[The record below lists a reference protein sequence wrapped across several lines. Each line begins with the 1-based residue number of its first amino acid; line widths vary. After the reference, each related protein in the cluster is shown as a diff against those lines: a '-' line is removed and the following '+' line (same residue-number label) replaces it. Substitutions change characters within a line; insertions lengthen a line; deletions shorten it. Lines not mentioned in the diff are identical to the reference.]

1 MQSFK
6 SFLSEHIILG
16 DLKNSKTGIYKASL
30 LYGDNSKMIIIPYD
44 KKKLSYDV
52 FEFTQKSYDILQDI
66 YDKSDP
72 DARYPYNEIKL
83 GLITKRDAIIK
94 STKFKGNLP
103 KAAQDI
109 ALEYLYKKAQDDL
122 GLSFTLGNYRKEID
136 AAGSIKNYYSKEKRD
151 NGLLVTVVGLSSL
164 IINSKSKSIWVE
176 NKPIQHANRISK
188 INSNTTYI
196 IPLADTYIEDNRLIY
211 KMLQSL
217 CKKDKSF
224 KDYSFIDV
232 LTRNQERTNV
242 GDILNGAG
250 EVGKSNTN
258 YNNIFKRRGSI
269 SVYHGTDM
277 KTYKDHISKKGLLPG
292 KGVDYS
298 DKIRGHSEH
307 NNYFTTNLAD
317 ARKYA
322 VRAAGARPAVILEV
336 KINDFSK
343 ITFDEDN
350 LFSGIKSIPE
360 KVLIPLK
367 VTIFNECKKHD
378 MNLFRHY
385 IHAIEERGLDSTEIE
400 PMAIR
405 KYIEGS
411 KKTPILDK
419 CVDLIGSYAIGKSS
433 FTFAYKGK
441 IPPANIKIKEQLKS
455 ISYKDKDGPDSDWD
469 RKNFKKKYSKI
480 IKSIKVK

>member
-6 SFLSEHIILG
+6 NFLSEHIILG
-16 DLKNSKTGIYKASL
+16 DFKNSKTGIYKASL
-30 LYGDNSKMIIIPYD
+30 AYGDKSKMIIIPYD

-52 FEFTQKSYDILQDI
+52 FEFTQKSYDMLQDI

-72 DARYPYNEIKL
+72 DAQYPYNEIKL
-83 GLITKRDAIIK
+83 GLANKRDAIIK
-94 STKFKGNLP
+94 STQFKGNLP
-103 KAAQDI
+103 KAVQDM
-109 ALEYLYKKAQDDL
+109 AREYLYKKDQDDL
-122 GLSFTLGNYRKEID
+122 GLSFTLGHYRKEID
-136 AAGSIKNYYSKEKRD
+136 AAGSVKNYYSKEREK
-151 NGLLVTVVGLSSL
+151 GLLVTVVGLSSL

-176 NKPIQHANRISK
+176 NKPIEHANRISK
-188 INSNTTYI
+188 INSNTAYI

-258 YNNIFKRRGSI
+258 YNNIFKKRGSI

-277 KTYKDHISKKGLLPG
+277 KTYKDHISKRGLLPG
-292 KGVDYS
+292 KGIDYV
-298 DKIRGHSEH
+298 DKIKGHSEH

-322 VRAAGARPAVILEV
+322 VRASGARPAVVLEV
-336 KINDFSK
+336 KIDDFNK

-350 LFSGIKSIPE
+350 LFSGIRSIPD
-360 KVLIPLK
+360 KIMVPLK
-367 VTIFNECKKHD
+367 VTIFNECKRLE

-385 IHAIEERGLDSTEIE
+385 IYHIEEKGLDSTEIE
-400 PMAIR
+400 PSAVR
-405 KYIEGS
+405 NYIEGKQKS
-411 KKTPILDK
+411 PILDR

-433 FTFAYKGK
+433 FTFAYKGR
-441 IPPANIKIKEQLKS
+441 IPPGNIKIKEQMKS

-469 RKNFKKKYSKI
+469 KKNFKKKYSKI